1 MTPPSRNLTPEYA
14 SIVELKTP
22 TANRSS
28 NEEKEGKA
36 GPSVSGANGGVSYL
50 RMFESFLQDRKKQAV
65 SMASLANSSLSLNS
79 GNFLF
84 GGGGGSGNG
93 GRRGRSGLKRSCET
107 QTTTTAAECELTASR
122 MLHASSKL
130 TPAVM
135 NTSGLLSVNIN
146 MDDEAAADNTSITA
160 AVLPQPPPPPH
171 SSSSSASTG
180 SAHASSAS
188 DDDATEAVVSSSS
201 SSSSSNCSDRS
212 VESAQITP
220 NEIEEPKRI
229 RQRLLKYLVEVR

>member
-14 SIVELKTP
+14 SIIELKTP
-22 TANRSS
+22 TANRSN
-28 NEEKEGKA
+28 NEERGEKA
-36 GPSVSGANGGVSYL
+36 TGPSVSGANGGVSYL
-50 RMFESFLQDRKKQAV
+50 KMFESFLQDRKKQAV

-84 GGGGGSGNG
+84 GGGNG
-93 GRRGRSGLKRSCET
+93 GRRGRGGNNFNGLKRSCET
-107 QTTTTAAECELTASR
+107 QTTTTTGGSECELTASR

-146 MDDEAAADNTSITA
+146 MDDEAAADTSETA
-160 AVLPQPPPPPH
+160 AVLTPPPH
-171 SSSSSASTG
+171 SSSSSTSTG

-188 DDDATEAVVSSSS
+188 DDATAAVV

-212 VESAQITP
+212 VESVQITP

-229 RQRLLKYLVEVR
+229 RQRPLKYLVEVR